1 MTLLAAA
8 QLGHLQVSIDSRY
21 AAPEAV
27 DRFLLAAPRLRLAA
41 DVDRRDR
48 QTDGRTPD
56 RYIWDPALMKK
67 LRNAKIAFENYN
79 CESLKKTLRNS

>member
-1 MTLLAAA
+1 MTLPAAA

-27 DRFLLAAPRLRLAA
+27 DRFLLVAPRLRLAA

-56 RYIWDPALMKK
+56 RQYMGPCTYEKVTK
-67 LRNAKIAFENYN
+67 R
-79 CESLKKTLRNS
+79 